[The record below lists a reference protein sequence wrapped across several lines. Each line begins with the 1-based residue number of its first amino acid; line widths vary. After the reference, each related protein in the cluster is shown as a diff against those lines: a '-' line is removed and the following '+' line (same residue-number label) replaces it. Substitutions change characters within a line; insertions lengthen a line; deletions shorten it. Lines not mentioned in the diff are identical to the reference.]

1 LTTLAIIIQIYL
13 NSNNTMRVACIGD
26 SLTEE
31 SGYPNDL
38 QTLLGSNY
46 EVGNF
51 GVSSTTVQLD
61 TYKPYFY
68 EPKFA
73 EAKEFRPH
81 VVVIML
87 GTNDA
92 RNDYAQTLGNFQSG
106 YLQLINQIQALDTK
120 PIIFIVLPPPIFLNN
135 LALNDTIFEENIVP
149 LIEQFANQ
157 QNLPIV
163 NVYSALLNHQEYFPD
178 GVHPNS
184 AGAQI
189 IANQVYEAITN
200 YSRTQ

>member
-1 LTTLAIIIQIYL
+1 
-13 NSNNTMRVACIGD
+13 MRVACIGD

-92 RNDYAQTLGNFQSG
+92 RNDYAQTLGNFQNG